1 MASCETLKTIQ
12 TMRLVSCYYFETL
25 LMLIVILWII
35 RWLFADC
42 SA

>member
-12 TMRLVSCYYFETL
+12 TMRLVSFYYFETL